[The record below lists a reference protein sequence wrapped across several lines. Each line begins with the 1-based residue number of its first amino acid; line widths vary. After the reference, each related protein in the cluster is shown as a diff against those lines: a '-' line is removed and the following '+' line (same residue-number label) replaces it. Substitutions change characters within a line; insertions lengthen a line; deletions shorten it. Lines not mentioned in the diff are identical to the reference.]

1 VTESTIAAPDEGVAS
16 PAAVLLPLL
25 VAGVVAAFLLSVALG
40 PIPIRLSEI
49 GAALF
54 GGSVDAMLR
63 DVILDL
69 RIPRALMALSV
80 GAVLAVGGTAM
91 QGLFRNPLADPTL
104 IGVSGGA
111 ALAAAS
117 FIVFGASLTF
127 IPDSLRLYA
136 MPVAAFLGGIVV
148 VFVIQRLA
156 QRDGRTDIATMLL
169 AGIAVN
175 AVVMAGIGLLTFIGN
190 DAQLR
195 TINFWMLGSLGGS
208 GWGPLSAVGPV
219 ALVVVLVCLGLARV
233 LDGMML
239 GEREAQTLG
248 FEVETAKRLLIIAV
262 AAGVGAA
269 VAFSGM
275 IVFVG
280 IVAPHMVRLA
290 IGPAHR
296 ALLVGAALLGG
307 ILLLLADTL
316 CRLIV
321 VPAELPIGI
330 VTSLLGAPFF
340 LALLMG
346 RSRTFGEGA

>member
-1 VTESTIAAPDEGVAS
+1 MTESTIGAVEESTAS
-16 PAAVLLPLL
+16 PAAAILPLL
-25 VAGVVAAFLLSVALG
+25 VIGVIGAFLLSVAFG
-40 PIPIRLSEI
+40 PIPITLREI
-49 GAALF
+49 GAALT
-54 GGSVDAMLR
+54 GGHVDPMLR

-69 RIPRALMALSV
+69 RIPRSLMGLAV

-127 IPDSLRLYA
+127 IPDGLRLYA
-136 MPVAAFLGGIVV
+136 MPVVAFLGGIAVV
-148 VFVIQRLA
+148 LVIQRLA
-156 QRDGRTDIATMLL
+156 MRDGRTDIATMLL

-175 AVVMAGIGLLTFIGN
+175 AVVMAGIGLLTFVGN

-195 TINFWMLGSLGGS
+195 SINFWMLGSLGGS

-219 ALVVVLVCLGLARV
+219 ALVVVLACLGLARV

-248 FEVETAKRLLIIAV
+248 FKVETAKNLLIVAV
-262 AAGVGAA
+262 AAGVGTA
-269 VAFSGM
+269 VALCGV

-280 IVAPHMVRLA
+280 IVAPHMIRLA

-296 ALLVGAALLGG
+296 PLLIGAALLGG
-307 ILLLLADTL
+307 ILILLADTL

-321 VPAELPIGI
+321 APAELPIGI

-340 LALLMG
+340 LALLLG
-346 RSRTFGEGA
+346 RSRSLGT

>member
-1 VTESTIAAPDEGVAS
+1 VTESTIAAPEEGTTS
-16 PAAVLLPLL
+16 PAAMILPLL
-25 VAGVVAAFLLSVALG
+25 VAGVIGAFLLSVALG
-40 PIPIRLSEI
+40 PIPITLGEI
-49 GAALF
+49 VAALT
-54 GGSVDAMLR
+54 GGQVDSMLK

-69 RIPRALMALSV
+69 RIPRSLMGLGV

-117 FIVFGASLTF
+117 FIVFGASLSF

-148 VFVIQRLA
+148 VLVIQRLA

-219 ALVVVLVCLGLARV
+219 SLVVVLACLGLARV

-248 FEVETAKRLLIIAV
+248 FNVETAKRLLIVAV
-262 AAGVGAA
+262 AAGVGTA
-269 VAFSGM
+269 VAFCGV

-296 ALLVGAALLGG
+296 ALLIGAALLGG
-307 ILLLLADTL
+307 ILILLADTL

-321 VPAELPIGI
+321 APAELPIGI

-340 LALLMG
+340 LALLLG
-346 RSRTFGEGA
+346 RSRGLSA

>member
-1 VTESTIAAPDEGVAS
+1 VTESAITAPEQGVAS
-16 PAAVLLPLL
+16 PAAVILPLL
-25 VAGVVAAFLLSVALG
+25 LAGVIGAFLLAVALG
-40 PIPIRLSEI
+40 PIPITLAEI
-49 GAALF
+49 GAALA
-54 GGSVDAMLR
+54 GGQVDPMIK
-63 DVILDL
+63 DVILSL
-69 RIPRALMALSV
+69 RIPRALMGLGV

-127 IPDSLRLYA
+127 IPDEFRLYA
-136 MPVAAFLGGIVV
+136 MPFAAFLGGIAVV
-148 VFVIQRLA
+148 LVIQRLA
-156 QRDGRTDIATMLL
+156 LRDGRTDIATMLL

-175 AVVMAGIGLLTFIGN
+175 AVVMAGIGVLTFIGD

-208 GWGPLSAVGPV
+208 GWAPLSAVGPV
-219 ALVVVLVCLGLARV
+219 SLIVVLACLGLARV

-248 FEVETAKRLLIIAV
+248 FNVETAKRLLIVAV
-262 AAGVGAA
+262 AAGVGTA
-269 VAFSGM
+269 VAFCGV

-296 ALLVGAALLGG
+296 PLLIGSALLGG
-307 ILLLLADTL
+307 ILILLADTL

-321 VPAELPIGI
+321 APAELPIGI

-340 LALLMG
+340 LALLLG
-346 RSRTFGEGA
+346 RSRRFGA

>member
-1 VTESTIAAPDEGVAS
+1 
-16 PAAVLLPLL
+16 
-25 VAGVVAAFLLSVALG
+25 
-40 PIPIRLSEI
+40 
-49 GAALF
+49 
-54 GGSVDAMLR
+54 
-63 DVILDL
+63 
-69 RIPRALMALSV
+69 
-80 GAVLAVGGTAM
+80 M

-117 FIVFGASLTF
+117 FIVFGASFTF
-127 IPDSLRLYA
+127 IPDGLRLYA
-136 MPVAAFLGGIVV
+136 MPFAAFLGGMVV
-148 VFVIQRLA
+148 VVVIQRLA

-208 GWGPLSAVGPV
+208 GWGPFSAVGPV
-219 ALVVVLVCLGLARV
+219 ALVVVLACLGLARV

-248 FEVETAKRLLIIAV
+248 FNVETAKRLLIVAV
-262 AAGVGAA
+262 AAGVGTA
-269 VAFSGM
+269 VAFCGV

-280 IVAPHMVRLA
+280 IVAPHMIRLA

-296 ALLVGAALLGG
+296 VLLIGAALLGG
-307 ILLLLADTL
+307 ILILLADTL

-321 VPAELPIGI
+321 APAELPIGI

-340 LALLMG
+340 LALLLG
-346 RSRTFGEGA
+346 RGRDSSA